1 MLTLAS
7 RRARAGYLLRRPL
20 KRARACDRLTCRLS
34 LGALYRAWT
43 CDRLTRLLS
52 LGALYHARAAYV
64 AGAGA
69 SVWLCCAMMMAGR
82 AVMRLRCM
90 VRPLMRLVLGA
101 MPGIVTMMM
110 FGRLG
115 GMMTTMGVMIVMVVV
130 VIPGRRA
137 PVRHIAAG
145 NQQVDGEDG
154 RARCGITIYW
164 APIIVTING
173 EAVGIV
179 AGRSPGHTRGNV
191 GVVAICAVSHGGVAI
206 RVNLTGSK
214 QQRCCSEN
222 GELAILVFH
231 NSAVNTGFY
240 YLFSSK

>member
-7 RRARAGYLLRRPL
+7 RRARAGYLIRRPL
-20 KRARACDRLTCRLS
+20 KRAR
-34 LGALYRAWT
+34 T

-52 LGALYHARAAYV
+52 LGALYRARTCDRLARLLSLGALYRARAAYV
-64 AGAGA
+64 AGTGA
-69 SVWLCCAMMMAGR
+69 SVWLCCAMMMAGG
-82 AVMRLRCM
+82 AVMRLRRM

-101 MPGIVTMMM
+101 VPRIVAMVILR
-110 FGRLG
+110 RLG
-115 GMMTTMGVMIVMVVV
+115 CVVAAARVVV
-130 VIPGRRA
+130 VVDTPGSRA
-137 PVRHIAAG
+137 PIRHIAAG
-145 NQQVDGEDG
+145 NQQVNGEDG

-173 EAVGIV
+173 DAVGIV

-240 YLFSSK
+240 YLFGSK